1 MLHLQRTCTG
11 RFNEMLRLSALK
23 VLLLAFAISDFSAA
37 QVVTVAS
44 PANNSQFQSP
54 AHYVATATS
63 PQCPG
68 GIVAMRIYLAPHVV
82 AYKVQSNSVD
92 TQLTLTPGNYKTIVQ
107 AWDAC
112 GGIGKT
118 AVNFTVTPKGLKP
131 VRFVYVADRF
141 NRIFGL
147 TADPVT
153 GAVTPTAQRF
163 VSLAFQ
169 ALYIAAD
176 RGGHRLYA
184 TFRDSTFNLG
194 GVYGYFI
201 DRRNGYLSPVPGSPL
216 QIANWQ
222 LGNLA
227 VHSSGRFVFAAAFNP
242 SSANGI
248 FVFAVNDDGS
258 LSAVNTNPV
267 PTTNTITSLVVDR
280 SGRYLYAISTPASIE
295 AFAID
300 SLSGALTPLPG
311 SPYTVSVPGGFTS
324 AGDIADLYGR
334 FLYTSDSNLVA
345 GPALSGFAISGSTGT
360 LTELPGSPFPFP
372 LEYYAGS
379 LATEPSGRFLYVDM
393 DTDGNVAIYSINAG
407 NGALTLVKPAFLHT
421 GQNAEL
427 TSDPSGK
434 FLYFLQNG
442 GTGINK
448 SGSVGAFAIDPV
460 TGDLKLTVSPLDL
473 AVPSTAWTLAVTP

>member
-1 MLHLQRTCTG
+1 MLG
-11 RFNEMLRLSALK
+11 SSALK
-23 VLLLAFAISDFSAA
+23 VLLLAFAITGFSAA
-37 QVVTVAS
+37 QVVTVTS
-44 PANNSQFQSP
+44 PASNSKFQSP

-63 PQCPG
+63 PQCAG
-68 GIVAMRIYLAPHVV
+68 GIIGMRIYLAPHVV
-82 AYKVQSNSVD
+82 AYKVQANSID
-92 TQLTLTPGNYKTIVQ
+92 TQLTLTPGNYQTVVQ

-112 GGIGKT
+112 GGVGKT

-131 VRFVYVADRF
+131 VRFVYVASF

-163 VSLAFQ
+163 VSPAFQ
-169 ALYIAAD
+169 ALYVAAD

-184 TFRDSTFNLG
+184 TFRDSTLNLG
-194 GVYGYFI
+194 GVYAYFI
-201 DRRNGYLSPVPGSPL
+201 DRRNGHLSPVPGSPL

-248 FVFAVNDDGS
+248 FVFAVNNDGS

-280 SGRYLYAISTPASIE
+280 SGRYLYALSAAATIE

-300 SLSGALTPLPG
+300 PLSGALTPVPG
-311 SPYTVSVPGGFTS
+311 SPYTVSVPGAFNS
-324 AGDIADLYGR
+324 VADITESYGR
-334 FLYTSDSNLVA
+334 FIYTSDPS
-345 GPALSGFAISGSTGT
+345 GIFKPAVSGFAISGSTGT
-360 LTELPGSPFPFP
+360 LTELSGSPFPFP
-372 LEYYAGS
+372 AEYTPLS
-379 LATEPSGRFLYVDM
+379 LTTEPSGRFLYVDM
-393 DTDGNVAIYSINAG
+393 EVGGDVAIYSINAG
-407 NGALTLVKPAFLHT
+407 NGALTLVNPAFLHT

-434 FLYFLQNG
+434 FLYFIQNS
-442 GTGINK
+442 GTGINQF
-448 SGSVGAFAIDPV
+448 GSVGAFAIDPV
-460 TGDLKLTVSPLDL
+460 TGDLKLTVNPVALPALSI
-473 AVPSTAWTLAVTP
+473 AWTLAVTP